1 MPCVLQINPVKIFR
15 TFSPIILGVK
25 VVEGEL
31 KVGQW
36 IMSRNTCTVL
46 GHVESIERIEENK
59 DEDVKQKAIRGE
71 CVSVVIRMYPE
82 HQRRS
87 LVDLIGDRNI
97 ETVDTPRFNEHFY
110 CTDMLVDV

>member
-1 MPCVLQINPVKIFR
+1 MPCVLQINPVKIFH

-36 IMSRNTCTVL
+36 IMSRNTYIVL
-46 GHVESIERIEENK
+46 GRVENIERGEENK
-59 DEDVKQKAIRGE
+59 DDFVKQKAIRGE
-71 CVSVVIRMYPE
+71 CVSVSIKMYPE
-82 HQRRS
+82 HQRGS
-87 LVDLIGDRNI
+87 LVDLIGNRNI
-97 ETVDTPRFNEHFY
+97 DIVDVPRFNEHFY